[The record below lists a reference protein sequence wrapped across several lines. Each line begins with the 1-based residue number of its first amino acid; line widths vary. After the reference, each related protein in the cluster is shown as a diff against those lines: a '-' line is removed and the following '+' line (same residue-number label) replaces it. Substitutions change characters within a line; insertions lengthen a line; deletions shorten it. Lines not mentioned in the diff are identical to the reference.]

1 MEEGVTDREDEKGV
15 KEKEEERR
23 CIKKAF
29 LSQVSANSSEP
40 DWLFCE
46 SFLNSSVAIS
56 MESKHNSTSVSCC
69 L

>member
-1 MEEGVTDREDEKGV
+1 MDGEDGKGV
-15 KEKEEERR
+15 KEKEEESR
-23 CIKKAF
+23 CSKKAF

-40 DWLFCE
+40 DWPYRE

-56 MESKHNSTSVSCC
+56 TERKHNSNLVSGC

>member
-23 CIKKAF
+23 CSKKAF

-46 SFLNSSVAIS
+46 SFLKSSVAIS
-56 MESKHNSTSVSCC
+56 MERKHNSTSVSCC